1 MDKDKIME
9 ISELTPYLK
18 EIKMLS
24 SLVVQKGW
32 TEKNAGNF
40 SIRLDALPK
49 GIVSSFSEEETNLE
63 THVPSLEKI
72 VFLVKGKGQKFRDL
86 AIDPSSGCGL
96 IKITNKGK
104 SYQCLRLDNNK
115 SAFLPTSELLSHLLL
130 QEHLIK
136 AKPEYKAILHTHP
149 LEIIIFS
156 HLMKELKSPE
166 LNKILASMHVEIP
179 ILLPEGVGFI
189 PFFEPGSLELAK
201 ASKRAMKQFSII
213 VWERHGCLA
222 FGNELLDAFDSI
234 DLINKAASIY
244 IGLNK

>member
-1 MDKDKIME
+1 ME

-40 SIRLDALPK
+40 SIRIDDFPK
-49 GIVSSFSEEETNLE
+49 RMLSSFTQEEINLE
-63 THVPSLEKI
+63 TQFPSLENV

-86 AIDPSSGCGL
+86 AVEPSYGCGL
-96 IKITNKGK
+96 IIITNKGK
-104 SYQCLRLDNNK
+104 SYHYLRLDNKK
-115 SAFLPTSELLSHLLL
+115 SAFNPTSELLSHLLL
-130 QEHLIK
+130 QEYLVK
-136 AKPEYKAILHTHP
+136 TKLDYKAILHTHP

-156 HLMKELKSPE
+156 HLMKKLKSSE

-179 ILLPEGVGFI
+179 ILLPDGVGFI

-244 IGLNK
+244 IGLTK